1 MTPDVNDSPA
11 NQTVIRRRTWRGML
25 LRVAVGLAVG
35 YLLVVLAMSIFE
47 ESLIFFPSVYPEGSW
62 QPRGLEF
69 EDAWFEADDATRLHG
84 WFVPAKDPARAV
96 VLFAHGNAGNLSDRA
111 DIVATYAHRLG
122 ASTLIFD
129 YRGYGRSSGRPSESG
144 VVADARA
151 ARRWL
156 AERTGIAERDIVLVG
171 ESIGGAV
178 MVDLAAADG
187 ARGLILENTFGS
199 LPEVAAFHY
208 PWLPIRL
215 LMRSRFDSVAKIG
228 TYHGPLLQFHGDAD
242 TIVPLNSARR
252 LFDAANEPKRLL
264 IISGGDHNDPRTD
277 VYYAAVD
284 HFLRELAGQ
293 PEAESSQKR
302 NDSSAAGSSRL
313 RDLASTAGSQSTRR
327 RA

>member
-1 MTPDVNDSPA
+1 MASNVDDLG
-11 NQTVIRRRTWRGML
+11 QIERRRSWRRPWLRAAVAL
-25 LRVAVGLAVG
+25 LVA

-47 ESLIFFPSVYPEGSW
+47 ESLIFFPSVYPEGAW
-62 QPRGLEF
+62 QPPGLKF
-69 EDAWFEADDATRLHG
+69 EDAWFEADDGTRLHG
-84 WFVPAKDPARAV
+84 WFVPAAEDPPRAA

-111 DIVATYAHRLG
+111 DIVGTFANRFG

-129 YRGYGRSSGRPSESG
+129 YRGYGRSSGQPSEAG

-156 AERTGIAERDIVLVG
+156 AQRAGVAERDVVLVG

-187 ARGLILENTFGS
+187 ARGMILENTFGS

-215 LMRSRFDSVAKIG
+215 LMRSRFDSAAKIG
-228 TYHGPLLQFHGDAD
+228 NYHGPLLQFHGEAD
-242 TIVPLNSARR
+242 TIVPLESARR

-264 IISGGDHNDPRTD
+264 IVPGGDHNDPRTPA
-277 VYYAAVD
+277 YYAAVD
-284 HFLRELAGQ
+284 HFLRELPGV
-293 PEAESSQKR
+293 PVPKPNKKR
-302 NDSSAAGSSRL
+302 GD
-313 RDLASTAGSQSTRR
+313 
-327 RA
+327 